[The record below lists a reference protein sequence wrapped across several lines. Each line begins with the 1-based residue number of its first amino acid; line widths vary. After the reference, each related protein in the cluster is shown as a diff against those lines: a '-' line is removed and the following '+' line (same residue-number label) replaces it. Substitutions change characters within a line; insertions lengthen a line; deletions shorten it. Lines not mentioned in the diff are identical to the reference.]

1 MIRKAS
7 ERVRPPVGRASVI
20 PAGARMSPGCPGHSP
35 PPGRFTGTQLRAL
48 QRRVKDWRDIMA
60 KRLVYAASDEH
71 AVEQRFR
78 EGSVW
83 S

>member
-1 MIRKAS
+1 MSGCGPRWGEPRLFPLGLACR
-7 ERVRPPVGRASVI
+7 RVVLVTLPQ
-20 PAGARMSPGCPGHSP
+20 
-35 PPGRFTGTQLRAL
+35 PGRFTGTQLRAL